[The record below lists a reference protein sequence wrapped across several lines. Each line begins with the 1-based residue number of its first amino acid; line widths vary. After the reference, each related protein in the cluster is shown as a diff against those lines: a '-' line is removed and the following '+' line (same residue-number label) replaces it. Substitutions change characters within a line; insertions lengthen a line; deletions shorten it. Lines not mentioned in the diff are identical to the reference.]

1 MLNICS
7 LYQPFSTLPTA
18 ELSLFL
24 FRFGFDIG
32 KENRTEFFFLPLP
45 TIVAKY
51 TTTMQALPLFR
62 FHPTRVVVYSTTRK
76 IPYFATETS
85 L

>member
-32 KENRTEFFFLPLP
+32 KENRTEFFFSPSTNNCSKVHYHYAGA
-45 TIVAKY
+45 TIV
-51 TTTMQALPLFR
+51 
-62 FHPTRVVVYSTTRK
+62 
-76 IPYFATETS
+76 
-85 L
+85 